1 MGCRGP
7 KASSSG
13 CQWVCPDGSPV
24 NRVKDVRRGWAA
36 PHMAVVAVAG
46 MPRVVGWVGGWVSRP
61 TDWLSTPQLHSRVW
75 GGSAELGGRSAGSS
89 NRDPV

>member
-1 MGCRGP
+1 MGRGLE
-7 KASSSG
+7 ASSVG
-13 CQWVCPDGSPV
+13 CQWVYTEGSPV
-24 NRVKDVRRGWAA
+24 SRVKVSGGSALAQRW
-36 PHMAVVAVAG
+36 PMQEW
-46 MPRVVGWVGGWVSRP
+46 PVGRDRSEGVSMP

>member
-1 MGCRGP
+1 MGVSRQE
-7 KASSSG
+7 SSEQGQG
-13 CQWVCPDGSPV
+13 CQEGL
-24 NRVKDVRRGWAA
+24 GW
-36 PHMAVVAVAG
+36 PTYG
-46 MPRVVGWVGGWVSRP
+46 MPRLVGRVEGWVSRP